1 MIDIS
6 TKIKDLRLEKN
17 LKQKDVAKE
26 LNIATN
32 TLSQFEN
39 NKGRPSL
46 EVLSLMADFFG
57 CSIDYL
63 VGRED
68 DFGNVTVQNVEN
80 ATLTKDEQTLLKCFD
95 KLGPFEREA
104 ILIQI
109 KALAGESKSVFD
121 TEKR

>member
-1 MIDIS
+1 MYKFRELR
-6 TKIKDLRLEKN
+6 KIRG
-17 LKQKDVAKE
+17 LKQREIAEKIDVSTQSYGYYE
-26 LNIATN
+26 NGIN
-32 TLSQFEN
+32 HPDPQTLI
-39 NKGRPSL
+39 KL
-46 EVLSLMADFFG
+46 ADFFG

-80 ATLTKDEQTLLKCFD
+80 AKLTKDEQTLLSCFN
-95 KLGPFEREA
+95 KLGIFEREA

>member
-6 TKIKDLRLEKN
+6 KRIKELRLEKN
-17 LKQKDVAKE
+17 LKQKDVAKH

-46 EVLSLMADFFG
+46 EVLTAMANYFGVSL
-57 CSIDYL
+57 DYL

-68 DFGNVTVQNVEN
+68 DFGNVVVPG
-80 ATLTKDEQTLLKCFD
+80 QTSDQLSAKEKRLLKAFSSLSEIEKE
-95 KLGPFEREA
+95 KLIDDAEFY
-104 ILIQI
+104 
-109 KALAGESKSVFD
+109 ALRHVKQD
-121 TEKR
+121 QH

>member
-6 TKIKDLRLEKN
+6 NKIKDLRLEKN
-17 LKQKDVAKE
+17 LKQKEVAKE

-46 EVLSLMADFFG
+46 EVISAMADFFD

-63 VGRED
+63 VGRD
-68 DFGNVTVQNVEN
+68 DDYQTGSSGQSTDQ
-80 ATLTKDEQTLLKCFD
+80 TLSKDEKTMLDAFRT
-95 KLGPFEREA
+95 LGPFEREA

-109 KALAGESKSVFD
+109 KALAGEKSFI
-121 TEKR
+121 KK

>member
-6 TKIKDLRLEKN
+6 QKIKELRLEKN
-17 LKQKDVAKE
+17 LKQKDVSKA

-46 EVLSLMADFFG
+46 EVLCAMATYYNV
-57 CSIDYL
+57 SIDYL

-68 DFGNVTVQNVEN
+68 DFGNVTVARGGSE
-80 ATLTKDEQTLLKCFD
+80 LTQDEQTVLRCFN
-95 KLGPFEREA
+95 KLGPFERET

-109 KALAGESKSVFD
+109 KALAGEMETIK
-121 TEKR
+121 K